1 VLPDSEGKVD
11 LLSLLDELGA
21 KQINEVLVEAGINL
35 HSALL
40 RRSLID
46 EMIIYYAPKFLGSHG
61 RGMLFFD
68 ELESM
73 DEVAERDIVGI
84 ERFGKDFRVMVR
96 L

>member
-1 VLPDSEGKVD
+1 
-11 LLSLLDELGA
+11 
-21 KQINEVLVEAGINL
+21 
-35 HSALL
+35 
-40 RRSLID
+40 
-46 EMIIYYAPKFLGSHG
+46 MIIYYAPKFLGSHG

>member
-1 VLPDSEGKVD
+1 
-11 LLSLLDELGA
+11 
-21 KQINEVLVEAGINL
+21 
-35 HSALL
+35 
-40 RRSLID
+40 
-46 EMIIYYAPKFLGSHG
+46 
-61 RGMLFFD
+61 MLFFD